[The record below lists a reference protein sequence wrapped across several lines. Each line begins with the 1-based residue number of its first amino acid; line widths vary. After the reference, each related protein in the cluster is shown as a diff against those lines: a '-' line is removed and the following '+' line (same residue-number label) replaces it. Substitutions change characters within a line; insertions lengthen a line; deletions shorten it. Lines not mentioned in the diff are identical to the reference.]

1 MCDRC
6 QDGSRKTKNLR
17 KGTHIAEISNEPSSP
32 TVQCGPAAAVRTVFP
47 RSQCITSPVSCS
59 RLDCGTGPG
68 LVRSRHRVQLRAWN
82 HLAVFRHDWAVWL
95 QLNRGP
101 REEGRS
107 QVGTLGWAGDAI
119 SKSRFQ
125 ITKFPFKLSTN
136 VAFSLPPADT
146 KRPLHEYK
154 AS

>member
-1 MCDRC
+1 MDPRRPQCSAAQLLQCRLFFL
-6 QDGSRKTKNLR
+6 GANV
-17 KGTHIAEISNEPSSP
+17 SP
-32 TVQCGPAAAVRTVFP
+32 LLYPG
-47 RSQCITSPVSCS
+47 S

-107 QVGTLGWAGDAI
+107 QVGTLGWVGDAI
-119 SKSRFQ
+119 SKSWFQ

-154 AS
+154 GT

>member
-1 MCDRC
+1 M
-6 QDGSRKTKNLR
+6 
-17 KGTHIAEISNEPSSP
+17 
-32 TVQCGPAAAVRTVFP
+32 
-47 RSQCITSPVSCS
+47 
-59 RLDCGTGPG
+59 
-68 LVRSRHRVQLRAWN
+68 QLRAWN

-107 QVGTLGWAGDAI
+107 QVGTLGWVGDAI
-119 SKSRFQ
+119 SKSWFQ

-154 AS
+154 GTWSPQGLFSRITFNLPLYVGGVGAIRNVRSFLGLDTGMVGFLSTISTTSTISTDIYHIY

>member
-1 MCDRC
+1 MRTEEA
-6 QDGSRKTKNLR
+6 RLL
-17 KGTHIAEISNEPSSP
+17 
-32 TVQCGPAAAVRTVFP
+32 QCGQLRPDCFSSEPIHHCGCMAA
-47 RSQCITSPVSCS
+47 CS

-95 QLNRGP
+95 QLNRGR

-107 QVGTLGWAGDAI
+107 QVRTLGWAADDI
-119 SKSRFQ
+119 SKSWFQ
-125 ITKFPFKLSTN
+125 TTKFPFKLSTN

-154 AS
+154 AT